1 MPEWGK
7 HTFFHTFPAVSFQ
20 TRPQQTLLWSW
31 KQPEPQLCED
41 KETGSTCSYTATAV
55 DLAAFQQ
62 EPEPRYNVG
71 NIMTSSG
78 HLKCIITY
86 RERETEKEQSEMSC
100 PLVETYLCQ
109 LSQLLGS
116 TITHAH
122 TWAHTPHLALIKSS
136 THFPLRLYLS
146 EQWSINLP
154 SILFSPTELPKWILA
169 FFSPDNELPFMSVCS
184 ADGALFQMNAGQR
197 LDISYWWMDESV
209 SSLSLCSHF
218 VVFWRRWQRLAL
230 ISLIQLLPQQG

>member
-7 HTFFHTFPAVSFQ
+7 HTFLHTFPAVSFQ

-62 EPEPRYNVG
+62 EPEPRYNVR

-78 HLKCIITY
+78 HLNRIITY
-86 RERETEKEQSEMSC
+86 RERETEKEQSEMSR

-109 LSQLLGS
+109 LSQLLGY
-116 TITHAH
+116 TITS
-122 TWAHTPHLALIKSS
+122 TRTS
-136 THFPLRLYLS
+136 THTSPSPHKKQYT
-146 EQWSINLP
+146 LP
-154 SILFSPTELPKWILA
+154 TATLFVWAAI
-169 FFSPDNELPFMSVCS
+169 
-184 ADGALFQMNAGQR
+184 
-197 LDISYWWMDESV
+197 Y
-209 SSLSLCSHF
+209 
-218 VVFWRRWQRLAL
+218 
-230 ISLIQLLPQQG
+230 